1 LLVAAVEHAG
11 FEEWAR
17 IWNEEVGKAHTAIA
31 AAAAAAAA
39 VVVVVF
45 FFAMALQKNSCILRP
60 LPVEGRTTNR
70 LPDRTVPLRRE
81 SSKALIGY
89 QVTSY
94 NP

>member
-31 AAAAAAAA
+31 AA
-39 VVVVVF
+39 VIVFF

-70 LPDRTVPLRRE
+70 LPDITVPLRRE

>member
-1 LLVAAVEHAG
+1 MLVAAVEHAG

-17 IWNEEVGKAHTAIA
+17 IWNEEVGKAHTAM
-31 AAAAAAAA
+31 AAAA
-39 VVVVVF
+39 VVVYFFVF
-45 FFAMALQKNSCILRP
+45 FFVAMALQKNSCILRP

-70 LPDRTVPLRRE
+70 LPDITVPLRGE

-89 QVTSY
+89 RVTSY

>member
-1 LLVAAVEHAG
+1 LLVAAIEHAG

-17 IWNEEVGKAHTAIA
+17 IWNEEVGKAHTAMA
-31 AAAAAAAA
+31 ASA
-39 VVVVVF
+39 VVVFFFVFF

-70 LPDRTVPLRRE
+70 LPDITVPLPRE

>member
-1 LLVAAVEHAG
+1 MLVAAVEHAG

-31 AAAAAAAA
+31 AAAAA
-39 VVVVVF
+39 VVFFFF

-89 QVTSY
+89 QVTSSK
-94 NP
+94 P